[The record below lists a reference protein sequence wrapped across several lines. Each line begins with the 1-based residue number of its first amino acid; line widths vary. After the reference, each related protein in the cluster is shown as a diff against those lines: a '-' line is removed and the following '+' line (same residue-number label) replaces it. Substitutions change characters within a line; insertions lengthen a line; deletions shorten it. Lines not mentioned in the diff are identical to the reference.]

1 MSTIMLMIIPALLAL
16 SQHRRVT
23 QNVYSRRLYC
33 ILGERVPVPVRKGT
47 ASVLRSGGDDA
58 KLLVV
63 GAALAGGD
71 GTSLVLMMGH

>member
-1 MSTIMLMIIPALLAL
+1 MSTVVA
-16 SQHRRVT
+16 STVVR
-23 QNVYSRRLYC
+23 VYSRRLYC

-71 GTSLVLMMGH
+71 GTSLVLMMGHWTSPL